1 MIYYVVGDDK
11 FLIYKK
17 VSDLVSGIMVYCSGD
32 SVVDEINNPFFSYD
46 TIVFESGKY
55 LEIPDRNDVKIICI
69 IYTSGKIKIKSGKMF
84 EFYLP
89 KHYKMK
95 DDAVDHVQQL
105 VKDAGKEIG
114 RNLASIIVDVVG
126 SDKWYLYHEVQKLC
140 IHSYN
145 EEISSNDLKETIS
158 RIGDYPFSG
167 LYESLLKRDIKKF
180 VLESNRIETTQKQ
193 DPSIKVTR
201 FLLPNLIKVYISLLM
216 KEKGMSIDQVSS
228 ELGINKWFFQK
239 TFYTDKWKSK
249 EVLNII
255 SCISEAEECALSNSI
270 SPWLKLVSE
279 ITATFCPETRKK

>member
-17 VSDLVSGIMVYCSGD
+17 VSDLVSGSMVYCSED
-32 SVVDEINNPFFSYD
+32 SVVDEINNPFFGYD
-46 TIVFESGKY
+46 TIVFESSEY
-55 LEIPDRNDVKIICI
+55 PDIPDRNGVKIICI
-69 IYTSGKIKIKSGKMF
+69 IYTSRKIKIKSGKIF

-89 KHYKMK
+89 KQYKMK
-95 DDAVDHVQQL
+95 DDAVDHIRQL
-105 VKDAGKEIG
+105 VKDAGKEIDK
-114 RNLASIIVDVVG
+114 NLASVIVDVVG

-140 IHSYN
+140 IHSDN
-145 EEISSNDLKETIS
+145 REISSYDLKETIS

-167 LYESLLKRDIKKF
+167 LYESIIKRDIKKF

-201 FLLPNLIKVYISLLM
+201 FLLPNLTKVYISLLM

-249 EVLNII
+249 DILNII
-255 SCISEAEECALSNSI
+255 SCISEAEGCALLNSV

-279 ITATFCPETRKK
+279 TIATFCHETRKK